1 MGHPRDPGLE
11 LLGWKELG
19 AGGEGWQA
27 GGCTLDLGEP
37 DGLPV
42 VLRGDGQRV
51 EEDEQQHGPVAGIGL
66 HSPPAARPK
75 APVGSAEAAAVGIGN
90 PPAEITY
97 LSLPWGAQVGE
108 PGGHEG
114 LGGLGGGAHKVMGS
128 SSHTNFPTHQTLVL
142 IILFLEKRGMGG
154 RHRQGLSG
162 SQQRGSGA
170 EVKVGG

>member
-19 AGGEGWQA
+19 AGGEGWQT

-75 APVGSAEAAAVGIGN
+75 APVGSAEAAAVGMGN

-108 PGGHEG
+108 PGGHGG

-128 SSHTNFPTHQTLVL
+128 SCHTTFATHQTLVFM
-142 IILFLEKRGMGG
+142 ILFLEKRGMGG

-162 SQQRGSGA
+162 SQRRGL
-170 EVKVGG
+170 EVRG